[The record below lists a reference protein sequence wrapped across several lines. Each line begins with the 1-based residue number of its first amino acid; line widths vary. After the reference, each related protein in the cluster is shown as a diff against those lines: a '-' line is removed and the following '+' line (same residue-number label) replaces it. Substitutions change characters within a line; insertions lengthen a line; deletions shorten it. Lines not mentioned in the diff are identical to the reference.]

1 MDTDALSVKI
11 CVICG
16 QTNKKINTMKS
27 IQILALSALMLTACS
42 SGESDYDATGNFEA
56 DEMIVSSEASGK
68 IIKLEIAEGQTLQ
81 AGQVVGYIDT
91 TQLYLRKK
99 QLEYSISAVLA
110 RQPDANSQLSTINE
124 QLTTTN
130 REKQRVENLLKADA
144 ATQKQLDDLNAQIE
158 LLKKQYDA
166 LQKSLAITTRSLQSE
181 TLPYK
186 AQLEQVNDQLKKSKI
201 VNSQAGTVISK
212 YAMQDEVVN
221 AGKAI
226 YKLADLENII
236 LRIYISGSQLSQVK
250 IGQNVEIQVDS
261 GEKDYKKYTGKI
273 TWVSD
278 KAEFTPKT
286 IQTKEER
293 ANLVYA
299 VKVAVKNDGYLKLG
313 MYGEVKL

>member
-1 MDTDALSVKI
+1 MKRGLMDLRITQNMENL
-11 CVICG
+11 
-16 QTNKKINTMKS
+16 NNMKY
-27 IQILALSALMLTACS
+27 ITLLALSILLAACS
-42 SGESDYDATGNFEA
+42 HSDNNFDATGNFEA

-68 IIKLEIAEGQTLQ
+68 IIKLDIAEGQTLQ
-81 AGQVVGYIDT
+81 AGQVVGFIDT

-99 QLEYSISAVLA
+99 QLEYSIAAVLA
-110 RQPDANSQLSTINE
+110 KQPDVNSQLSTIQE
-124 QLTTTN
+124 QLATAN

-166 LQKSLAITTRSLQSE
+166 LQKSLTITTRSLQSE
-181 TLPYK
+181 TLPLK
-186 AQLEQVNDQLKKSKI
+186 AQLDQVNDQLKKSKI
-201 VNSQAGTVISK
+201 INPQAGTVITK

-221 AGKAI
+221 SGKAL
-226 YKLADLENII
+226 YKLADLDNII
-236 LRIYISGSQLSQVK
+236 LRVYVSGTQLSQIK
-250 IGQNVEIQVDS
+250 LDQSIDIQVDAD
-261 GEKDYKKYTGKI
+261 EKDYKKYSGKI
-273 TWVSD
+273 TWISD

-313 MYGEVKL
+313 MYGEVSLKK